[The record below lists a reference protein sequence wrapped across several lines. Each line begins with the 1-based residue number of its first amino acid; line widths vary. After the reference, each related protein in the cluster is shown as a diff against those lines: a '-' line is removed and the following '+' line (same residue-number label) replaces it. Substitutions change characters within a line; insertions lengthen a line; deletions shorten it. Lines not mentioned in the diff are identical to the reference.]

1 MHIPSRSHLDSSIV
15 ATPSIMEMA
24 FSGQTSMHSPEV
36 RHFIG
41 STTIFML
48 SNLTRTGRKKLIC
61 PKALLYI
68 LFRSLNISC
77 FRELLLNFLKKR
89 HIIYYETKASQR
101 SCPNRSLRNTIDSIS
116 RCSVMVSSDNGIPYS
131 SFKGLF
137 KGDTIFFDKVHWMI

>member
-24 FSGQTSMHSPEV
+24 FSGQTSTHSPEV
-36 RHFIG
+36 RHFFG

-61 PKALLYI
+61 PKARLYM

-89 HIIYYETKASQR
+89 HEPISKIKLGFRARRETVKKR
-101 SCPNRSLRNTIDSIS
+101 SIHVVCEHFESFRNAAMGT
-116 RCSVMVSSDNGIPYS
+116 
-131 SFKGLF
+131 
-137 KGDTIFFDKVHWMI
+137 